1 LSLALIAVE
10 ISLIVRRICSNNCS
24 LVPEGIVVVGAT
36 AVVVGAVSIMVV
48 AHPGSNTAIANIERT
63 KGFFM
68 A

>member
-1 LSLALIAVE
+1 MAVE
-10 ISLIVRRICSNNCS
+10 ISPIVRRICSNNCS
-24 LVPEGIVVVGAT
+24 LVPEGTVVVGAT

-48 AHPGSNTAIANIERT
+48 AHPVSNMVVANTERT